1 MPDELPQPRRLNPVI
16 LSEPIMKSCS
26 LCALLIAVLTAAHA
40 QTPAAPPKL
49 DLRGDRFKP
58 LTYEQMTSEQK
69 TMIDH
74 LLSGERGTT
83 TGPFN
88 VLLRSPEMGDLAQ
101 KFGAEMRYH
110 SSIPR
115 KLNEFAIL
123 ITARHWTSQ
132 YEWYAHQRDGL
143 KYGLEPALIDSLA
156 TGKRPAPMTADEEI
170 VYNFCHDLLTKAQVS
185 DAVFKAT
192 VDKFGERGAVDLI
205 GTMGYYNMVS
215 MLLNVDRYPLP
226 EGAKPALKP
235 LQ

>member
-1 MPDELPQPRRLNPVI
+1 MDYSLYEGAVFAVI
-16 LSEPIMKSCS
+16 LSEPMLRKRFAKVLAVCG
-26 LCALLIAVLTAAHA
+26 LAGVLTA
-40 QTPAAPPKL
+40 QAPPSRDKL

-58 LTYEQMTSEQK
+58 LTYNEMTPEQK
-69 TMIDH
+69 AMIDH
-74 LLSGERGTT
+74 LLSGERGTV

-101 KFGAEMRYH
+101 KFGAEMRFH

-132 YEWYAHQRDGL
+132 YEWFAHHRDGL
-143 KYGLEPALIDSLA
+143 KYGLEPAVIDALA
-156 TGKRPAPMTADEEI
+156 AGNRPAMMDADEEI
-170 VYNFCHDLLTKAQVS
+170 VYNFCTEVLRNKQVS
-185 DAVFKAT
+185 DTTFKAAK
-192 VDKFGERGAVDLI
+192 DRFGEKGVVDLI

-226 EGAKPALKP
+226 DGEKPQLKP
-235 LQ
+235 LP

>member
-1 MPDELPQPRRLNPVI
+1 MCIKNRLAVAI
-16 LSEPIMKSCS
+16 LC
-26 LCALLIAVLTAAHA
+26 LAAVLFNAQTGNA
-40 QTPAAPPKL
+40 QTPPTREHL

-58 LTYEQMTSEQK
+58 LTYDQMTPEQK
-69 TMIDH
+69 AMIDH
-74 LLSGERGTT
+74 LLSGERGTV

-110 SSIPR
+110 SAVPR

-132 YEWYAHQRDGL
+132 YEWYAHHRDAL
-143 KYGLEPALIDSLA
+143 KYGLEPAVINDLA
-156 TGKRPAPMTADEEI
+156 VGKRPAAMDADEKI
-170 VYNFCHDLLTKAQVS
+170 IYDFCNELLNKTQVS
-185 DAVFKAT
+185 DATFKAT
-192 VDKFGERGAVDLI
+192 KDKFGERAVVDLI

-226 EGAKPALKP
+226 DGEKPQLKP
-235 LQ
+235 LP